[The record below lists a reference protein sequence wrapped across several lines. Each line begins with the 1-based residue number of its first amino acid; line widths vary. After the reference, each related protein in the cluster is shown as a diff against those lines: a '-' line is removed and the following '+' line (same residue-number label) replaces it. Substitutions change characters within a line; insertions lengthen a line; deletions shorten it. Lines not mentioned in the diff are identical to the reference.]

1 MILVY
6 FLTGYL
12 FLCLNIIFGLG
23 LFVCS
28 FYMSL
33 CLYGGVG
40 VVESYIERV
49 SRSNGFEYGHV
60 RLFGSIAGATASFVG
75 GILFYKIQKVFW
87 AASISGAILCVLLY
101 LAPVKK
107 DVMKT
112 KTNNAVITKN
122 DVFKIFKIKRF
133 WFCVNNC
140 WNSGNIRCV

>member
-1 MILVY
+1 MLEY
-6 FLTGYL
+6 NFW
-12 FLCLNIIFGLG
+12 LG

-75 GILFYKIQKVFW
+75 GILFLQNPE
-87 AASISGAILCVLLY
+87 SIFGQLLY
-101 LAPVKK
+101 QVQY
-107 DVMKT
+107 
-112 KTNNAVITKN
+112 
-122 DVFKIFKIKRF
+122 
-133 WFCVNNC
+133 CVYYC
-140 WNSGNIRCV
+140 I

>member
-1 MILVY
+1 
-6 FLTGYL
+6 
-12 FLCLNIIFGLG
+12 
-23 LFVCS
+23 
-28 FYMSL
+28 MSL

-75 GILFYKIQKVFW
+75 GILFLQNPESIFW

-107 DVMKT
+107 DVIEKT

-122 DVFKIFKIKRF
+122 DVFKILKLKDF
-133 WFCVNNC
+133 WFFALIIVGTAAIYDVFDQQFPNYYVTFL
-140 WNSGNIRCV
+140 ILKQME